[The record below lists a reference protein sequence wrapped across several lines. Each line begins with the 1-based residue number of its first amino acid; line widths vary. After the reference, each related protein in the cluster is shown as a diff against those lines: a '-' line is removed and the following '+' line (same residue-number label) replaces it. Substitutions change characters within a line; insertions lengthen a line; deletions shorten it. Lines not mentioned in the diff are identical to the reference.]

1 MFGWFGKKSAQ
12 ADIDSQAKAAYEQSV
27 EIFKR
32 TWAELN
38 PKASTPEQLA
48 HEIEL
53 FSGNAFR
60 FIYTKFPITKHAPP
74 SILWMAVFTAVLESK
89 THPTDE
95 VNKAINLL
103 RAKYVD

>member
-1 MFGWFGKKSAQ
+1 MFGWFGKKPTQ

-27 EIFKR
+27 EVFKR

-48 HEIEL
+48 YEIEQ
-53 FSGNAFR
+53 FSGSAIR
-60 FIYTKFPITKHAPP
+60 FMYTKFPITKHAPP
-74 SILWMAVFTAVLESK
+74 SVIWMAVFTAVLESK

-95 VNKAINLL
+95 VNKAVNLL